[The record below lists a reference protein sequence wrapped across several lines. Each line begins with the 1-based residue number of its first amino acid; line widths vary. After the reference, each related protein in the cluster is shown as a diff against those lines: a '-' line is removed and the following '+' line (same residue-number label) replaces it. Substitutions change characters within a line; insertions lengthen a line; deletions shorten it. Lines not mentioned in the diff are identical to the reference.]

1 MTLQDLGS
9 IGEFVAAIA
18 TLVTLVYL
26 AVQIR
31 QNTSSMRASMFQEAV
46 RDFALASDVLA
57 GDAELARIW
66 RTGIRDFDAL
76 EPDERQ
82 RFAAYALG
90 LFRRTENVFFQTQHG
105 ALDLA
110 FGESVVSHVRLMG
123 SWPGIVAWWAR
134 ARVLFSPS
142 FREYVDRE
150 LTPGGDHAA
159 QQRAA
164 ADEPQRVPI
173 EP

>member
-1 MTLQDLGS
+1 MTLQDLGN
-9 IGEFVAAIA
+9 IGEFVGAIGVIA
-18 TLVTLVYL
+18 SLVYL

-31 QNTSSMRASMFQEAV
+31 QNTRSVRASMFQEAV

-57 GDAELARIW
+57 SDADLARIW

-123 SWPGIVAWWAR
+123 SWPGIVAWWTR

-150 LTPGGDHAA
+150 LTPGNQHAS
-159 QQRAA
+159 QNGGGK
-164 ADEPQRVPI
+164 
-173 EP
+173 

>member
-1 MTLQDLGS
+1 MTLQDLGN
-9 IGEFVAAIA
+9 IGEFVGAIGVIA
-18 TLVTLVYL
+18 SLVYL
-26 AVQIR
+26 AAQIR
-31 QNTSSMRASMFQEAV
+31 QNTRSVRVSMFREAV

-76 EPDERQ
+76 EPDERL

-105 ALDLA
+105 ALDPA
-110 FGESVVSHVRLMG
+110 FGESVISSVRLMG
-123 SWPGIVAWWAR
+123 SWPGVVAWWAR

-150 LTPGGDHAA
+150 LTPGNQHAS
-159 QQRAA
+159 QNGGGK
-164 ADEPQRVPI
+164 
-173 EP
+173 

>member
-9 IGEFVAAIA
+9 IGEFIAAIA

-57 GDAELARIW
+57 SDADLARIW

-76 EPDERQ
+76 EPDERH

-105 ALDLA
+105 ALDPA
-110 FGESVVSHVRLMG
+110 FGESVIGSVRIMG
-123 SWPGIVAWWAR
+123 SWPGVVAWWAR

-150 LTPGGDHAA
+150 LAAGGE
-159 QQRAA
+159 RAA
-164 ADEPQRVPI
+164 
-173 EP
+173 